1 MSLLMI
7 SVLGLAL
14 IVSGSVVRH
23 EVAEQA
29 NWIQDQ
35 PDDSGDI

>member
-14 IVSGSVVRH
+14 IVSGRVVRD
-23 EVAEQA
+23 EAAEKA
-29 NWIQDQ
+29 GWIQEQ
-35 PDDSGDI
+35 PED